1 MIYDDLQA
9 YGIQKKSFKKLLSTY
24 FTHPAFKIVASYRLY
39 AHWYKAGGLKKGIA
53 KYLWLRAVKNSGCYI
68 SPKAQIGKGL
78 WLPHATGIVIGDG
91 AVIGE
96 NVTIYQNVTIGQKGE
111 SDVYPTVMN
120 GVTVYAGACIIG
132 NITLGENVTVGANAV
147 VLSDVPDNTV
157 VAGIPAKNIKK

>member
-9 YGIQKKSFKKLLSTY
+9 YGIQKASFKKLLGMY
-24 FTHPAFKIVASYRLY
+24 FTHPAFKLVVSYRLY
-39 AHWYKAGGLKKGIA
+39 AHWYKLGGMKKAIA
-53 KYLWLRAVKNSGCYI
+53 KYLWCRAVKNSGCYI
-68 SPKAQIGKGL
+68 SPKAKIGKGL

-111 SDVYPTVMN
+111 SAMYPIVKD
-120 GVTVYAGACIIG
+120 GVTIYAGACVVG
-132 NITLGENVTVGANAV
+132 DITLGENVIVGANAV
-147 VLSDVPDNTV
+147 VLSDVSANTV